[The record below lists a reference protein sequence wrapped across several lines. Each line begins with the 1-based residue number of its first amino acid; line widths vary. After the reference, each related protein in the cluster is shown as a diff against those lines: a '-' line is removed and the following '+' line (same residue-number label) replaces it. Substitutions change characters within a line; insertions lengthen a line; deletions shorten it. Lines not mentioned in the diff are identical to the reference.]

1 MAISTKAQDTHQDII
16 DIGRQPINGQSPDNL
31 PFDQHR
37 DPSWAAPSGHTCR
50 NVDALNDLFELLHF
64 RFEPEDAVLRCSH
77 GDRQHPCYT
86 PALLSEL
93 LRFFATVKRSW
104 TTVGETAF
112 PFRYLVW
119 ETDTPGI
126 WNLGG
131 DLTLFTRLIGSG
143 DVEALRDY
151 AYACVN
157 TVYGNFTKGDLP
169 YLSIALVQGD
179 ALGGGFEA
187 VLSNDIIIAEEH
199 CLFGLPEIMFSM
211 FPGMGA
217 YSFLSRR
224 LNASAAREMILSGK
238 LFTAQELHNKGLI
251 DLVVPTGTGHAG
263 LRSFL
268 DRNRRRHRALV
279 SMSRV
284 SRRCGGIDHAEFIDV
299 ADIWVDNAMGVSAT
313 DLRRME
319 RLTRA
324 QRRRYAAADAR

>member
-1 MAISTKAQDTHQDII
+1 MAISTKTQNASRSII
-16 DIGRQPINGQSPDNL
+16 DIDRQSITGQNPDNL
-31 PFDQHR
+31 TFDDHL
-37 DPSWAAPSGHTCR
+37 DSSWATSGGHLCR
-50 NVDALNDLFELLHF
+50 NLSALNDHFDLLHF
-64 RFEPEDAVLRCSH
+64 RHEPEDAILRCSH

-93 LRFFATVKRSW
+93 LRFFATLKRSW
-104 TTVGETAF
+104 TTVGEAAF

-131 DLTLFTRLIGSG
+131 DLTLFTRLIAVG

-157 TVYGNFTKGDLP
+157 TVYGNFTKNDLP

-187 VLSNDIIIAEEH
+187 VLSNDVIIAEEH
-199 CLFGLPEIMFSM
+199 CQFGLPEVLFGM

-224 LNASAAREMILSGK
+224 LNASAARKMILSGK
-238 LFTAQELHNKGLI
+238 LFTAQELYDQGLI
-251 DLVVPTGTGHAG
+251 DLVVPTGTGQEG
-263 LRSFL
+263 LRTFL
-268 DRNRRRHRALV
+268 DHNRRRHRALV

-284 SRRCGGIDHAEFIDV
+284 NRRCGGIDHAELIDV
-299 ADIWVDNAMGVSAT
+299 ADIWVDNAMGISAT

-319 RLTRA
+319 RLIRA
-324 QRRRYAAADAR
+324 QRRRYTAAGAS